1 MADLTITKDRIKK
14 IDFSMPFD
22 TYGIIIMMKK
32 SPILEK
38 NIFVFLSP
46 LAIDVWIAVA
56 GAMILGMYAYQ
67 ANPNEKL

>member
-1 MADLTITKDRIKK
+1 
-14 IDFSMPFD
+14 MPFD
-22 TYGIIIMMKK
+22 TYSIIIMMKK